1 MAYYTSEF
9 SGEEVDGAIRSVLH
23 KYGNV
28 TLAADGWADDLTQ
41 RVTVTGIVQNP
52 TKESVVTVYPVT
64 SALEAIGAANVR
76 PTALEP
82 NTLIFTADS
91 VPTAAVSFVVVLDST
106 VEV

>member
-28 TLAADGWADDLTQ
+28 TLAADGWADLTQ
-41 RVTVTGIVQNP
+41 RVAIAGIVQNIG
-52 TKESVVTVYPVT
+52 KESVVTVYPVT
-64 SALEAIGAANVR
+64 SSLDTINAANVR
-76 PTALEP
+76 PTSLEP

-91 VPTAAVSFVVVLDST
+91 VPTAAVSFVVVLDGT

>member
-23 KYGNV
+23 KYGSV
-28 TLAADGWADDLTQ
+28 TLAADGWTDLTQ
-41 RVTVTGIVQNP
+41 RVPVAGIVQNAE
-52 TKESVVTVYPVT
+52 KESVVTVYPVT
-64 SALEAIGAANVR
+64 TSLDVINAANIR

-82 NTLIFTADS
+82 NTLVFAADTA
-91 VPTAAVSFVVVLDST
+91 PTAAVSFVIVLNGT